1 MIIAIKDLKEGINEF
16 EEVVPSENYKLQES
30 EFYPNS
36 ISLKIFV
43 DRLESLFRFKIS
55 VSTVSVFSCDRCL
68 EKFKTDFDET
78 IEHLYQL
85 GHSELDSDE
94 IEYLPDNSQ
103 EIDLSKTIQDVFII
117 NRPIKMLCRKN
128 CKGLCVRC
136 GVDLNK
142 KSCNCHENNI
152 DPRFEKLKTLLK

>member
-16 EEVVPSENYKLQES
+16 EKIVPSENYKLQES

-55 VSTVSVFSCDRCL
+55 VSTESVFCCDRCL
-68 EKFKTDFDET
+68 ENYKIDFDET
-78 IEHLYQL
+78 IEHFYQL

-103 EIDLSKTIQDVFII
+103 EIDISRVIQEVFVL
-117 NRPIKMLCRKN
+117 NRPFQMLCKKN
-128 CKGLCVRC
+128 CKGLCVSC

-142 KSCNCHENNI
+142 KSCNCHKSDV
-152 DPRFEKLKTLLK
+152 DPRFEKLKSLLK